1 MSILSLELLDVT
13 AFQALVQLREALTQ
27 HPGITVRVMGEDGT
41 IRHNILRYLEK
52 EGRTAK
58 VVRDGF
64 PWELEIAPGALA
76 AVAPP
81 QAVQPLVAPVLT
93 SQAVPRPLVLLRSA
107 FSPGDRALG
116 RRLVLDLLRRVEGLP
131 WVGLAHEALELLQ
144 DPIGRE
150 VLEGLQARGVR
161 VRVSLASLAYSGLD
175 PEPFE
180 SLEDAEWQASAARG
194 ELTLI

>member
-13 AFQALVQLREALTQ
+13 AFQALVQLRQALTE
-27 HPGITVRVMGEDGT
+27 HPGLTVRVMGEDGT
-41 IRHNILRYLEK
+41 IRHNVLRFLEK
-52 EGRTAK
+52 EGRAAK

-64 PWELEIAPGALA
+64 PWELEIAPGAPPA
-76 AVAPP
+76 APPP

-93 SQAVPRPLVLLRSA
+93 SQAGPRPLVFLRSA
-107 FSPGDRALG
+107 FTPGDRALG
-116 RRLVLDLLRRVEGLP
+116 RRLVLDLLRRVEGVP
-131 WVGLAHEALELLQ
+131 WVGLAHEALELLE

-150 VLEGLQARGVR
+150 VLEGLLARGVR

-180 SLEDAEWQASAARG
+180 ALEDAEWQIAAGRG